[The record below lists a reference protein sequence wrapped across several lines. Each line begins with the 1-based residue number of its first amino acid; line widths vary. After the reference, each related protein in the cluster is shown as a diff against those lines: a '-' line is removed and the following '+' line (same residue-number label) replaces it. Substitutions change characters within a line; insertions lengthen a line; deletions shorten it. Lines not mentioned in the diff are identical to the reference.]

1 VVAGVLEA
9 HSQHMTLTPLPV
21 RTASATARILAA
33 TRALAPELS
42 ARARES
48 EQLGT
53 LAPDLVARIRDAGL
67 FRIAQPLGLGGLE
80 LEPQTIITVV
90 EEIARADASA
100 GWTVLIGAGG
110 LAFAAWLEPAV
121 ARDLLGADAD
131 YTCATVFAATG
142 RAVPQ
147 KTGGFVVDGLWPF
160 ASGCRHAEWFLNG
173 VTVFDGDAPRML
185 PDRGRDWRLALFPRS
200 EADILDTWDV
210 VGLRG
215 TGSNDVRVSRI
226 RVADEHTISPFFEPA
241 RHDGALWRLPFFT
254 LAGVAFA
261 GLPLGVGRRALDE
274 VTELARTRVRAAAT
288 EPVAQDPAAQVEL
301 ARAEGGLQA
310 ARAYVFDAVGEMWN
324 AALAGDV
331 PSLDQRAR
339 LQLAVQQAMRA
350 GLEAVDTAF
359 NLAGA
364 TSVASSHPLQR
375 CFRDLHTA
383 NQHAYFSPAALKR
396 YAKTRFGIDQPTF
409 FL

>member
-1 VVAGVLEA
+1 
-9 HSQHMTLTPLPV
+9 MTLTTLPV
-21 RTASATARILAA
+21 RDTAPAQLILAA
-33 TRALAPELS
+33 ARALAPELS

-53 LAPDLVARIRDAGL
+53 LPPDLVARIRAAGL
-67 FRIAQPLGLGGLE
+67 FHMAQPAALGGLE
-80 LEPQTIITVV
+80 LDPATIVSAV
-90 EEIARADASA
+90 EELARADASA

-110 LAFAAWLEPAV
+110 LAFAAWLEPGV

-131 YTCATVFAATG
+131 YTCATVFAPKG
-142 RAVPQ
+142 RAVPGE
-147 KTGGFVVDGLWPF
+147 TGGFTVDGRWPF

-173 VTVFDGDAPRML
+173 VIVFDGDVPRML

-215 TGSNDVRVSRI
+215 TGSNDVRVRGV
-226 RVADEHTISPFFEPA
+226 RVPEEHTISPFFERA
-241 RHDGALWRLPFFT
+241 RHDGPLWRLPFFT
-254 LAGVAFA
+254 LAGVAFV

-274 VTELARTRVRAAAT
+274 VTELARTRVGAMS
-288 EPVAQDPAAQVEL
+288 PDPIAQDVAAQVEL

-310 ARAYVFDAVGEMWN
+310 ARAFVFDAVGEVWN

-339 LQLAVQQAMRA
+339 LQLAGQQAMRA
-350 GLEAVDTAF
+350 SIEAVDVAF

-364 TSVASSHPLQR
+364 ASVASSHPLQR
-375 CFRDLHTA
+375 CLRDLHTA
-383 NQHAYFSPAALKR
+383 NQHGYFSPAALKR
-396 YAKTRFGIDQPTF
+396 YARTRFEIDQPA
-409 FL
+409 FLL